1 MRPSFNDY
9 FMAIARVV
17 ATRSTCLDKQVGCIL
32 VDQDMHVISCGYN
45 GAPAKAAHC
54 TDLGTC
60 AKDMGEPCRAQ
71 HAEINA
77 LMHMTGRP
85 VLCYCT
91 LEPCEGC
98 AKMLRNAG
106 VEAVFYM
113 TPTTKSGRE
122 AFGKHWEQLITPT
135 DSGRKVFGEH
145 WEHLIVPNDA
155 LEGIRRYHGK
165 LGYPK
170 LGNHSLVITEEQKRV
185 HNELTLGAIKEM
197 TEVLD
202 AVDWKPWKRY
212 DNRPRAN
219 YENLLE
225 EVGDVVFFLDSI
237 LMNFGFTWSDLSKA
251 INKKLVETN
260 NRLTNGYHD

>member
-17 ATRSTCLDKQVGCIL
+17 ATRSTCLDKQVGCVL

-60 AKDMGEPCRAQ
+60 AKDMGESCRAQ

-98 AKMLRNAG
+98 ARMLRNAG

-122 AFGKHWEQLITPT
+122 AFGKHWEQLI
-135 DSGRKVFGEH
+135 
-145 WEHLIVPNDA
+145 VPCDA
-155 LEGIRRYHGK
+155 FEGIRRYHGK

-170 LGNHSLVITEEQKRV
+170 LGKVTDPISEEQKRV

-212 DNRPRAN
+212 DNRPKVN

-260 NRLTNGYHD
+260 NRLINGYHD